1 MVGKINPPRG
11 LPRGIKRRLR
21 LLIPPQSGGAFTLL
35 ASLGQNVNELL
46 SALRQDMNKFLSC
59 SSLDKIRI
67 SILLLAR

>member
-1 MVGKINPPRG
+1 MNTPRG
-11 LPRGIKRRLR
+11 KPRGIKRRSH
-21 LLIPPQSGGAFTLL
+21 LLIPPQNGGGFTLL

-67 SILLLAR
+67 SILPLAR

>member
-1 MVGKINPPRG
+1 MTPPRG
-11 LPRGIKRRLR
+11 KPRGIKRRLR
-21 LLIPPQSGGAFTLL
+21 LLIPPQSGGVFTLL

-67 SILLLAR
+67 SILPLAR